1 MTVPTFDF
9 SALTTRAACDLAL
22 EPAQRRQ
29 ARLIKDEANLDFD
42 QGEDAIRA
50 RVARR
55 QLTKA
60 TRDLAGVRADLADL
74 AADAPAEERQVLTAE
89 EARLVARQL
98 TLGLQGGSGA
108 DNSLQDLEEALNEGA
123 LEIVT
128 GYITQLEA
136 YRLTLPA

>member
-22 EPAQRRQ
+22 EPARRRQ

-50 RVARR
+50 RKARQ

-60 TRDLAGVRADLADL
+60 TRDLAGVRADLTDL
-74 AADAPAEERQVLTAE
+74 AADASAEERQVLTAE

-98 TLGLQGGSGA
+98 ALGLQASSGS

-123 LEIVT
+123 LEMVT
-128 GYITQLEA
+128 GYVTQLEA
-136 YRLTLPA
+136 YRLTLSA